1 MKYEE
6 RQGFDQARDKVLRMF
21 TDRAY
26 FERKY
31 ALSGGWDIQV
41 LQHQLK
47 GRHFQIKC
55 RYHRKP
61 DAPVPAFAQKFIGAS
76 VEVTQ
81 EDRWDLEAGTGRFT
95 IELKNVPMRIGV
107 DMRMVDE
114 PPGCANL
121 LQWSLVCPI
130 PLIGGKLEQILA
142 EQMQIKAVEDLAISR
157 KLLADY

>member
-1 MKYEE
+1 
-6 RQGFDQARDKVLRMF
+6 MF
-21 TDRAY
+21 SDRAY
-26 FERKY
+26 FERKF
-31 ALSGGWDIQV
+31 ALSGGWDVQV
-41 LQHQLK
+41 LEHELRGQ
-47 GRHFQIKC
+47 RFRIKC

-81 EDRWDLEAGTGRFT
+81 EDHWDLAAGTGRFS
-95 IELKNVPMRIGV
+95 IDIKNMPMRIGA

-114 PPGCANL
+114 QPGCANL

-130 PLIGGKLEQILA
+130 PLIGGKLEQTLA
-142 EQMQIKAVEDLAISR
+142 EQMKIKAVEDLAISR